1 MNLNLARFAIQQKCS
16 TVNMTLFQIVLLVV
30 IKLDVY
36 VATHIVNLC
45 GVIVQMKQLKLG
57 IGGCAND
64 T

>member
-1 MNLNLARFAIQQKCS
+1 M
-16 TVNMTLFQIVLLVV
+16 VNMTLFQTALLVV

-36 VATHIVNLC
+36 VATHIGNLC

>member
-1 MNLNLARFAIQQKCS
+1 MNLNRARFANLRKCS
-16 TVNMTLFQIVLLVV
+16 TVNMTLFKIALLVV

-57 IGGCAND
+57 TGGANYD
-64 T
+64 D